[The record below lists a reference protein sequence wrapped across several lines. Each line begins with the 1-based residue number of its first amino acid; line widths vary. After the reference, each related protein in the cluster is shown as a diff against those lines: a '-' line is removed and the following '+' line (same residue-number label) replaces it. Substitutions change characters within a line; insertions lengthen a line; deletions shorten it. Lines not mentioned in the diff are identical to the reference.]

1 MCRKM
6 STSQVAVKLSAGRLR
21 KIGAI
26 GRKKADPAARKEKD
40 NSHRKGKRQIIVTNR
55 TGLNELVR

>member
-6 STSQVAVKLSAGRLR
+6 STSQVAVKRPAGRLR

-26 GRKKADPAARKEKD
+26 GRKKADPAARKRKTIPTEKEKD
-40 NSHRKGKRQIIVTNR
+40 R
-55 TGLNELVR
+55 L